1 MESVN
6 FLFWQALNVIELKP
20 QTLLPY
26 GQRLKSLISYN
37 LSWVAWNLC
46 HATARNLGPQ

>member
-20 QTLLPY
+20 QTLLPWAETEISD
-26 GQRLKSLISYN
+26 QLLI
-37 LSWVAWNLC
+37 LAGL
-46 HATARNLGPQ
+46 LGICAMQQLEI